1 MNVAET
7 RLCLLLHSLPGLS
20 DNALATLL
28 GQCGGPTAVV
38 EAGAS
43 VWRELGLLPGAV
55 NELARALRT
64 GRGGQGVDIDVQQQA
79 LNSVAATVLPLSDP
93 LYPPLL
99 RAIHDPP
106 PLLYVRGDPAAL
118 LQPQLAIVGSRRA
131 SSAGLRAS
139 ASLAAEASRAGLHI
153 TSGLAQ
159 GIDGASH
166 RGALAAGGSTVAVVA
181 TGIEQV
187 YPTRHRGLAG
197 ELEQAGCLV
206 SEFPPGMPPLRQNFP
221 RRNRIISGLALG
233 VLVVEAAIPSGSL
246 ITART
251 ALEQGR
257 EVFALPWS
265 VYHCG
270 GAGCLRLLRDGA
282 KMVETIGDV
291 LEELGPLYSL
301 QQDLFPAAADTGI
314 TDQGPLSASQQS
326 LLQLLGYEAVSADE
340 LVQASAQPVTLVMSD
355 LSELELLGHINRS
368 AGGYIR
374 S

>member
-7 RLCLLLHSLPGLS
+7 RLCLLFHSLPGLPG
-20 DNALATLL
+20 DALAKLL
-28 GQCGGPTAVV
+28 EHCGGPAAAA
-38 EAGAS
+38 EAGAG
-43 VWRELGLLPGAV
+43 VWRELGLLPGPV

-64 GRGGQGVDIDVQQQA
+64 GRGGGGIDIDAQLQS
-79 LNSVAATVLPLSDP
+79 LKNVAAAILPLSDSH
-93 LYPPLL
+93 YPPLL
-99 RAIHDPP
+99 RAIYDPP
-106 PLLYVRGDPAAL
+106 PLLYVRGDPTAL

-131 SSAGLRAS
+131 SSAGLRAA

-166 RGALAAGGSTVAVVA
+166 RGALAAGGSSVGVVA

-187 YPTRHRGLAG
+187 YPARHRGLAG
-197 ELEQAGCLV
+197 ELAQAGCLV

-265 VYHCG
+265 VYHAG

-282 KMVETIGDV
+282 KMVETITDV
-291 LEELGPLYSL
+291 LEELGPLYTL
-301 QQDLFPAAADTGI
+301 QQDLFPAAAGSSSVGQDS
-314 TDQGPLSASQQS
+314 LSASQQS

-340 LVQASAQPVTLVMSD
+340 LAQAAALPIARVMSG

>member
-64 GRGGQGVDIDVQQQA
+64 GGGGQGVDIDVQQQA